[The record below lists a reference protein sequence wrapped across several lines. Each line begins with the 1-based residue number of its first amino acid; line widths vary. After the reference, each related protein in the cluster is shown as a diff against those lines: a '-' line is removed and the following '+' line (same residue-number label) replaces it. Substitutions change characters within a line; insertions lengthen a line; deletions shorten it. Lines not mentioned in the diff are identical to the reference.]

1 MKAWLG
7 LGALVAA
14 ASVGFSL
21 VGLPSPLLFGGLI
34 GALVYALLPARE
46 LSLPRPAFLAGQG
59 VIGVIVGAS
68 VNWSTLG
75 ELGWDW
81 PAVVLVSALTLVI
94 SVAAG
99 QLLRLHG
106 VSAVTAS
113 FSSIA
118 GGASGMTALSRDLGA
133 DDRVVTVI
141 QYLRVLIILFSMPA
155 VVAVAFHAHGSG
167 TASASPAWGLADVV
181 FCVLAVTLGLAI
193 GRWGR
198 FPSPAV
204 LGPLLAA
211 VLLRL
216 LPVFDDAVVPAW
228 VEAFGYLAIGVQVG
242 LRFTLQSLR
251 AISRMI
257 PTALVSILIT
267 LVLCAAMAWGLA
279 EVTGVTRLDAYLATT
294 PGGLYAVLATTTATG
309 GDVTFVTAVQML
321 RLLMVLLL
329 APLLAQLLDRP
340 GDEGTATR

>member
-7 LGALVAA
+7 LAALVAA
-14 ASVGFSL
+14 ASAGFTL
-21 VGLPSPLLFGGLI
+21 VGLPSPLLFGGLV
-34 GALVYALLPARE
+34 GALAYALLPTRE
-46 LSLPRPAFLAGQG
+46 LTLPRPLFLSGQG
-59 VIGVIVGAS
+59 VIGVVVGAS
-68 VNWSTLG
+68 VEWSTLG

-94 SVAAG
+94 SVLAG
-99 QLLRLHG
+99 QMLRLHG

-113 FSSIA
+113 FASIA
-118 GGASGMTALSRDLGA
+118 GGASGMTALARDLGA

-155 VVAVAFHAHGSG
+155 VVAVAFHVQDSG
-167 TASASPAWGLADVV
+167 GGAPAPAWDVSDVV
-181 FCVLAVTLGLAI
+181 FCVLAVGLGLAV
-193 GRWGR
+193 GKWGR

-211 VLLRL
+211 VVLRL
-216 LPVFDDAVVPAW
+216 LPVFDDAVVPLW
-228 VEAFGYLAIGVQVG
+228 VQAIGYVAIGVQVG
-242 LRFTLQSLR
+242 LRFTLDSLR
-251 AISRMI
+251 SISRMV

-267 LVLCAAMAWGLA
+267 LVLCAAMAWGLSA
-279 EVTGVTRLDAYLATT
+279 ATGVSRLDAYLATT

-329 APLLAQLLDRP
+329 APVLARLLSRP
-340 GDEGTATR
+340 E

>member
-7 LGALVAA
+7 LAALVAA
-14 ASVGFSL
+14 ASAGFSL

-46 LSLPRPAFLAGQG
+46 LSLPRGAFLSGQG
-59 VIGVIVGAS
+59 IIGVIVGAA
-68 VNWSTLG
+68 VDWSTLG

-81 PAVVLVSALTLVI
+81 PAVALVSALTLVI

-99 QLLRLHG
+99 QFLRVHG

-155 VVAVAFHAHGSG
+155 VVAVAFGVHQSGSG
-167 TASASPAWGLADVV
+167 TSSPTWGVSDVV
-181 FCVLAVTLGLAI
+181 FCVLAVALGLAI

-216 LPVFDDAVVPAW
+216 LPVFDHAVVPMW
-228 VEAFGYLAIGVQVG
+228 VQALGYLAIGVQVG

-251 AISRMI
+251 SISRMV
-257 PTALVSILIT
+257 PTALVSILVT
-267 LVLCAAMAWGLA
+267 LVLCAVMGWGLA
-279 EVTGVTRLDAYLATT
+279 VVTGVSRLDAYLATT

-329 APLLAQLLDRP
+329 APVLAKLLTRP
-340 GDEGTATR
+340 R